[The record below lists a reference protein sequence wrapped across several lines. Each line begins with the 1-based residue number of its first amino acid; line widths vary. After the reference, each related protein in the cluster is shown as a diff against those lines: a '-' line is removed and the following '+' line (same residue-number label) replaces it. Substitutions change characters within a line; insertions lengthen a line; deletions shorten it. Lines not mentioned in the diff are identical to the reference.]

1 MKHRDRMPT
10 IPDESLTEEQK
21 AACAAFA
28 GKRGAK
34 PFGPFVP
41 LLRSPE
47 VMLRASALGEQLR
60 FRSSMPRALNEF
72 LILLTARQ
80 WTQQF
85 EWHHHVPEAIKAGL
99 GRETID
105 AVAEGRRPDGMSE
118 REETVYEFAAE
129 LYRTGSVSD
138 ATYGAALRHF
148 GEQGI
153 VDMVCVC
160 GYYSLLS
167 LVMNVA
173 RTEVPTGEGG
183 TGVAPLPP
191 LPS

>member
-1 MKHRDRMPT
+1 MKHRDRMPP
-10 IPDESLTEEQK
+10 IPEESLTEEQK

-34 PFGPFVP
+34 PFGPFVA

-60 FRSSMPRALNEF
+60 YRSSLPRALNEL
-72 LILLTARQ
+72 LILLTARH

-85 EWHHHVPEAIKAGL
+85 EWHHHVPEALKAGL
-99 GRETID
+99 AQETID
-105 AVAEGRRPDGMSE
+105 AVAEGRRPDDMSE
-118 REETVYEFAAE
+118 REATVYEFAAE
-129 LYRTGSVSD
+129 LYRAGSVSD
-138 ATYGAALRHF
+138 ATYRAALRHF

-153 VDMVCVC
+153 VDMTCVC

-167 LVMNVA
+167 LVMNVG
-173 RTEVPTGEGG
+173 RTEVPEGG
-183 TGVAPLPP
+183 PAPLPP
-191 LPS
+191 LP